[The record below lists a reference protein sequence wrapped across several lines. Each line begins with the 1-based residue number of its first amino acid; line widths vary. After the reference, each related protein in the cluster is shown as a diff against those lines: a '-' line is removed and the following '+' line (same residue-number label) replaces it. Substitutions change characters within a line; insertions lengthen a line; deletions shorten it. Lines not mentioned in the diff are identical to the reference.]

1 MFILVLLSL
10 LALLAAAGV
19 VHRIDL
25 PGRAERALGTLIV
38 ANALVLVPIYALGL
52 TNTLYRTTLGVTAFA
67 FFAVV
72 YGLSSLG
79 RAPRQ
84 HWRDAWRLLGDMA
97 ALPADALTLSW
108 RARSFSAVGLTATLA
123 ILFWSVVATWVAQ
136 SDSWDGM
143 GYHEPMIGYAL
154 QNHGF
159 RPAPVP
165 RVVFY
170 EAINGLP
177 RHCEMTALWLVAFVD
192 RRLVELPNTLASPMF
207 LLGVYLLAKR
217 FGATPARAVGWAC
230 ATFLMPGAVLLLRST
245 YIDLQ
250 VGAFD
255 LAALWFCS
263 RPGFRV
269 RDGWLAAVSGALMI
283 GSKTMNIAWT
293 PPLLVLAVLLVFA
306 RARGRLG
313 QALGVTLGGLAIVM
327 SLGLV
332 IYLRNFVVYHS
343 PMWPWGFDFPRL
355 GIHFPG
361 IQLASEAA
369 EEQLQPIA
377 TVWNNMVG
385 VFRPGYDYCDT
396 RVFGYGIATPLL
408 LVPLAML
415 AALLGVVNLLRALL
429 WEPLG
434 LSRPRAGSIAF
445 GLFSLY
451 FLGCAVY
458 SPAIWQARYNL
469 HLLAAVVIG
478 ASWVMEV
485 HGWRRLAEG
494 VMSATVFVNLVYLFW
509 SDPGLTPGPKK
520 TWEMLAMP
528 TLQRATV
535 RHLEWAP
542 EEHVAWARETELR
555 GALTVFT
562 APMTFIGSNWN
573 DQYSNR
579 VEYWHDMA
587 PEQFLAE
594 LDRRNVRWVTTR
606 QADALADALRASG
619 RWRELGKMSF
629 LDAAFL
635 RVDPTTAPAASP
647 PSAAP
652 TVPTA
657 VPHPSPDAL
666 PPVRLPSVLHAPPT
680 GLLN

>member
-1 MFILVLLSL
+1 MLALVLLSL
-10 LALLAAAGV
+10 LALVAAAGV
-19 VHRIDL
+19 VHRVDL
-25 PGRAERALGTLIV
+25 PGRAERALGALIV
-38 ANALVLVPIYALGL
+38 ANALVLVPIYLLGL
-52 TNTLYRTTLGVTAFA
+52 ANVLYRHTLGATAFGL
-67 FFAVV
+67 FALTFL
-72 YGLSSLG
+72 LSSWG
-79 RAPRQ
+79 RDPRA
-84 HWRDAWRLLGDMA
+84 HWRDAWALLGDAA
-97 ALPADALTLSW
+97 ALPADGLALAW
-108 RARSFSAVGLTATLA
+108 RARSFAAVGLVATLA
-123 ILFWSVVATWVAQ
+123 VILWSVVATWVGQ

-143 GYHEPMIGYAL
+143 GYHEPMIGFAL

-192 RRLVELPNTLASPMF
+192 RRLIELPNTLASPMF

-217 FGATPARAVGWAC
+217 FGAAPARAVGWAC

-245 YIDLQ
+245 YIDMQ

-255 LAALWFCS
+255 LAALWFCA

-269 RDGWLAAVSGALMI
+269 RDGWLAAVAGALMI
-283 GSKTMNIAWT
+283 GAKTMNIAWA
-293 PPLLVLAVLLVFA
+293 PPLLVLAVALVFL
-306 RARGRLG
+306 RARGRYG
-313 QALGVTLGGLAIVM
+313 QAAVVTLGGLAIVL

-332 IYLRNFVVYHS
+332 IYLRNLVVYHS
-343 PMWPWGFDFPRL
+343 PMWPWGFESARL
-355 GIHFPG
+355 GLHFPG

-369 EEQLQPIA
+369 EEQLQPLE

-385 VFRPGYDYCDT
+385 VFRPGFDYCDT

-408 LVPLAML
+408 LVPLACL
-415 AALLGVVNLLRALL
+415 AAALGVLNLFRALL
-429 WEPLG
+429 WEHFG
-434 LSRPRAGSIAF
+434 LTRPRAGAVAF
-445 GLFSLY
+445 GLFSGY

-478 ASWVMEV
+478 AAWVTEA

-494 VMSATVFVNLVYLFW
+494 VMAATVFANLVYLFW
-509 SDPGLTPGPKK
+509 ADPGLTPSPKK

-528 TLQRATV
+528 PLQRATV
-535 RHLEWAP
+535 RHLEWAA
-542 EEHVAWARETELR
+542 EEHVAWVRESELR

-579 VEYWHDMA
+579 VEYWRDMA
-587 PEQFLAE
+587 PERFLAE
-594 LDRRNVRWVTTR
+594 LDRRDARWVTTR
-606 QADALADALRASG
+606 QADVYADALRASG

-629 LDAAFL
+629 LDAAFV
-635 RVDPTTAPAASP
+635 RIDPAAGPAPTAPP
-647 PSAAP
+647 PAVPGPAP
-652 TVPTA
+652 TVPALEMPT
-657 VPHPSPDAL
+657 VIHPA
-666 PPVRLPSVLHAPPT
+666 PS
-680 GLLN
+680 GMLN